1 MNNTTSKDNKDFQ
14 CGYIALI
21 GRPNVGKSTLMNYI
35 LGQKIS
41 ITSHRP
47 QTTRHRIVGIKT
59 TDNAQFV
66 YLDTPGIHDNEKKAM
81 NRYMNRTAGASFKDV
96 DVIVFLVEA
105 MRWTAEDDLVIKR
118 FQNTKSPVILAIN
131 KVDLIKKKE
140 DLLPFLEKIRNKFEF
155 KEYIPLSA
163 MKGDNI
169 ENLEDILLNYLPV
182 SEPFYS
188 EDQITDRSS
197 RFMASEI
204 IREKLT
210 RNLTQELPYD
220 LTVEIEKF
228 EHDGKILDISAV
240 IWVERKNQ
248 KAIII
253 GKGGGKLK
261 EMGTK
266 ARIDMEKL
274 FQDKVFLQLWV
285 KVKSG
290 WSDDVRALNSLGYLD
305 DY

>member
-1 MNNTTSKDNKDFQ
+1 MNKSKKEFR
-14 CGYIALI
+14 CGYVALI
-21 GRPNVGKSTLMNYI
+21 GRPNVGKSTLMNFV

-47 QTTRHRIVGIKT
+47 QTTRHRILGIKT
-59 TDNAQFV
+59 TDAAQIIYV
-66 YLDTPGIHDNEKKAM
+66 DTPGIHDNEKKAM

-96 DVIVFLVEA
+96 DIIVLLVEA
-105 MRWTAEDDLVIKR
+105 MRWTEEDELVIKR
-118 FQNTKSPVILAIN
+118 LHNISTPVVLAVN

-140 DLLPFLEKIRNKFEF
+140 ELLPFIEKIKNKYEF
-155 KEYIPLSA
+155 KDIIPLSA

-169 ENLEDILLNYLPV
+169 EGFEKIITGYLPP
-182 SEPFYS
+182 SEAFYA
-188 EDQITDRSS
+188 EDQITDRSE
-197 RFMASEI
+197 RFMAAEI

-210 RNLTQELPYD
+210 RNLLQELPYN

-228 EHDGKILDISAV
+228 TQDGKLLDIAAI
-240 IWVERKNQ
+240 IWVERDNQ

-253 GKGGGKLK
+253 GKGGSKLK
-261 EMGTK
+261 DMGTK
-266 ARIDMEKL
+266 ARIDMEKM
-274 FQDKVFLQLWV
+274 FGQKVFLQLWV

-290 WSDDVRALNSLGYLD
+290 WSDDERALNSLGYID

>member
-1 MNNTTSKDNKDFQ
+1 MNNIKEKFR
-14 CGYIALI
+14 CGYVALI
-21 GRPNVGKSTLMNYI
+21 GRPNVGKSTLMNYV

-47 QTTRHRIVGIKT
+47 QTTRHRILGIKT
-59 TDNAQFV
+59 TDEAQFV
-66 YLDTPGIHDNEKKAM
+66 YVDTPGIHDNEKKAM

-96 DVIVFLVEA
+96 DVIVLLVDA
-105 MRWTAEDDLVIKR
+105 MRWTKEDELVIKR
-118 FQNTKSPVILAIN
+118 LEHIKTPVVLAVN

-140 DLLPFLEKIRNKFEF
+140 DLLPFIEKIKDKYEF
-155 KEYIPLSA
+155 KDIIPVSA

-169 ENLEDILLNYLPV
+169 EGFEKTILEYLPA
-182 SEPFYS
+182 SEAFYD

-197 RFMASEI
+197 RFMAAEI

-210 RNLTQELPYD
+210 RNLTQELPYN

-228 EHDGKILDISAV
+228 KNDGKILDISAV
-240 IWVERKNQ
+240 IWVERDNQ

-253 GKGGGKLK
+253 GKKGGKLK
-261 EMGTK
+261 DMGTK

-274 FQDKVFLQLWV
+274 FQQKIFLELWV

-290 WSDDVRALNSLGYLD
+290 WSDDERALNSLGYID
-305 DY
+305 D

>member
-1 MNNTTSKDNKDFQ
+1 MNKEKENFR

-21 GRPNVGKSTLMNYI
+21 GRPNVGKSTLMNFV

-47 QTTRHRIVGIKT
+47 QTTRHRILGIKT
-59 TDNAQFV
+59 TDDAQMV
-66 YLDTPGIHDNEKKAM
+66 YVDTPGIHDNEKKAM
-81 NRYMNRTAGASFKDV
+81 NRYMNRTAGSSFKDV
-96 DVIVFLVEA
+96 DVIVLLVDA
-105 MRWTAEDDLVIKR
+105 MRWTEEDDLVIKR
-118 FQNTKSPVILAIN
+118 LEHVKTPVVLAVN
-131 KVDLIKKKE
+131 KVDLLKKKE
-140 DLLPFLEKIRNKFEF
+140 DLLPFIEKIQSKFSF
-155 KEYIPLSA
+155 KDIIPVSA

-169 ENLEDILLNYLPV
+169 EDFEKIIFNYLPE
-182 SEPFYS
+182 SEAFYD

-197 RFMASEI
+197 RFMAAEI

-210 RNLTQELPYD
+210 RNLTQELPYN

-228 EHDGKILDISAV
+228 TNDGKMLDIAAV
-240 IWVERKNQ
+240 IWVERDNQ

-253 GKGGGKLK
+253 GKGGAKLK
-261 EMGTK
+261 DMGTK
-266 ARIDMEKL
+266 ARIDMEKM
-274 FQDKVFLQLWV
+274 FEQKVFLQLWV

-290 WSDDVRALNSLGYLD
+290 WSDDERALNSLGYID

>member
-1 MNNTTSKDNKDFQ
+1 MNKSKEKFR
-14 CGYIALI
+14 CGYVALI
-21 GRPNVGKSTLMNYI
+21 GRPNVGKSTFMNYI

-47 QTTRHRIVGIKT
+47 QTTRHRIVGIKST
-59 TDNAQFV
+59 ENAQFV
-66 YLDTPGIHDNEKKAM
+66 YVDTPGIHDNEKKAM
-81 NRYMNRTAGASFKDV
+81 NRYMNRTAGSSFKDV
-96 DVIVFLVEA
+96 DVVVFLVDA
-105 MRWTAEDDLVIKR
+105 LRWTDEDELVIKR
-118 FQNTKSPVILAIN
+118 LQHVKAPVVLAVN
-131 KVDLIKKKE
+131 KIDLLKKKE
-140 DLLPFLEKIRNKFEF
+140 DLLPYIEKIKNKFEF
-155 KEYIPLSA
+155 VDIIPVSA
-163 MKGDNI
+163 IKGDNI
-169 ENLEDILLNYLPV
+169 EGFEKTILNFLPR
-182 SEPFYS
+182 SDAFYD

-210 RNLTQELPYD
+210 RNLTQELPYN

-228 EHDGKILDISAV
+228 TNDGKLIDIAAIV
-240 IWVERKNQ
+240 WVERDNQ

-253 GKGGGKLK
+253 GKKGNKLK
-261 EMGTK
+261 DMGTK

-274 FQDKVFLQLWV
+274 FEQKVFLQLWV

-290 WSDDVRALNSLGYLD
+290 WSDDERALNSLGYLD

>member
-1 MNNTTSKDNKDFQ
+1 MNKEKENFR

-21 GRPNVGKSTLMNYI
+21 GRPNVGKSTLMNFV

-47 QTTRHRIVGIKT
+47 QTTRHRILGIKT
-59 TDNAQFV
+59 TDDAQMV
-66 YLDTPGIHDNEKKAM
+66 YVDTPGIHDNEKKAM
-81 NRYMNRTAGASFKDV
+81 NRYMNRTAGSSFKDV
-96 DVIVFLVEA
+96 DVIVLLVDA
-105 MRWTAEDDLVIKR
+105 MRWTEEDDLVIKR
-118 FQNTKSPVILAIN
+118 LEHVKTPVVLAVN
-131 KVDLIKKKE
+131 KVDLLKKKE
-140 DLLPFLEKIRNKFEF
+140 DLLPFIEKIQSKFSF
-155 KEYIPLSA
+155 KDIIPVSA

-169 ENLEDILLNYLPV
+169 EDFEKIIFNYLPE
-182 SEPFYS
+182 SEAFYD

-197 RFMASEI
+197 RFMAAEI

-210 RNLTQELPYD
+210 RNLTQELPYN

-228 EHDGKILDISAV
+228 TNDGKMLDIAAV
-240 IWVERKNQ
+240 IWVERDNQ

-253 GKGGGKLK
+253 GKGGTKLK
-261 EMGTK
+261 DMGTK
-266 ARIDMEKL
+266 ARIDMEKM
-274 FQDKVFLQLWV
+274 FEQKVFLQLWV

-290 WSDDVRALNSLGYLD
+290 WSDDERALNSLGYID

>member
-1 MNNTTSKDNKDFQ
+1 MNNTKKDFR
-14 CGYIALI
+14 CGYVALI
-21 GRPNVGKSTLMNYI
+21 GRPNVGKSTLMNYV

-47 QTTRHRIVGIKT
+47 QTTRHRILGIKT
-59 TDNAQFV
+59 TDTAQIV
-66 YLDTPGIHDNEKKAM
+66 YVDTPGIHDNEKKAM

-96 DVIVFLVEA
+96 DVIVLLVDA
-105 MRWTAEDDLVIKR
+105 MRWTEEDELVIKR
-118 FQNTKSPVILAIN
+118 LQNISTPVVLAVN

-140 DLLPFLEKIRNKFEF
+140 DLLPFIEKIKDKYEF
-155 KEYIPLSA
+155 ADIIPVSA

-169 ENLEDILLNYLPV
+169 EGFEKIILNYLPL
-182 SEPFYS
+182 SEAFYD

-197 RFMASEI
+197 RFLAAEI

-210 RNLTQELPYD
+210 RNLSQELPYN

-228 EHDGKILDISAV
+228 TKDGKLLDIAAI
-240 IWVERKNQ
+240 IWVERDNQ

-253 GKGGGKLK
+253 GKNGSKLK
-261 EMGTK
+261 DMGTK

-274 FQDKVFLQLWV
+274 FQQKVFLQLWV

-290 WSDDVRALNSLGYLD
+290 WSDDERALNSLGYID

>member
-1 MNNTTSKDNKDFQ
+1 MNDIKKFFR
-14 CGYIALI
+14 CGYVALI

-47 QTTRHRIVGIKT
+47 QTTRHRILGIKT
-59 TDNAQFV
+59 TDEAQFV
-66 YLDTPGIHDNEKKAM
+66 YVDTPGIHDNEKKAM

-96 DVIVFLVEA
+96 DVIVLLVDA
-105 MRWTAEDDLVIKR
+105 MRWTKEDELVIKR
-118 FQNTKSPVILAIN
+118 LEHVSTPVVLAVN
-131 KVDLIKKKE
+131 KVDLVKKKE
-140 DLLPFLEKIRNKFEF
+140 DLLPFIEKIKNKYAF
-155 KEYIPLSA
+155 KDIIPLSA
-163 MKGDNI
+163 IKGDNVEGFEKI
-169 ENLEDILLNYLPV
+169 IFDYLPV
-182 SEPFYS
+182 SEAFYDA
-188 EDQITDRSS
+188 DQITDRSS
-197 RFMASEI
+197 RFMAAEI

-210 RNLTQELPYD
+210 RNLTQELPYN

-228 EHDGKILDISAV
+228 SQEGKLFDIAAV
-240 IWVERKNQ
+240 IWVERDNQ

-253 GKGGGKLK
+253 GKGGSKLK
-261 EMGTK
+261 DMGSK

-274 FQDKVFLQLWV
+274 FQQKVFLQLWV

-290 WSDDVRALNSLGYLD
+290 WSDDERALNSLGYLD

>member
-1 MNNTTSKDNKDFQ
+1 MNNKENYR
-14 CGYIALI
+14 CGYVSLI
-21 GRPNVGKSTLMNYI
+21 GRPNVGKSTLMNHV

-47 QTTRHRIVGIKT
+47 QTTRHRILGIKT
-59 TDNAQFV
+59 TEEAQFV
-66 YLDTPGIHDNEKKAM
+66 YVDTPGIHDNEKKAM

-96 DVIVFLVEA
+96 DVIVLLVDA
-105 MRWTAEDDLVIKR
+105 LRWTNEDELVINRLEHIK
-118 FQNTKSPVILAIN
+118 TPVVLAVN
-131 KVDLIKKKE
+131 KIDLLKKKE
-140 DLLPFLEKIRNKFEF
+140 DLLPFIEKIKNKYNFIDI
-155 KEYIPLSA
+155 IPVSA

-169 ENLEDILLNYLPV
+169 EGFEKTILNYLPK
-182 SEPFYS
+182 SEAFYDA
-188 EDQITDRSS
+188 DQITDRSS

-210 RNLTQELPYD
+210 RNLTQELPYN

-228 EHDGKILDISAV
+228 SNDGKLLDIAAI
-240 IWVERKNQ
+240 IWVERENQ

-253 GKGGGKLK
+253 GKKGSKLK
-261 EMGTK
+261 DMDMK

-274 FQDKVFLQLWV
+274 FQQKVFLEMWV

-290 WSDDVRALNSLGYLD
+290 WSDDERALNSLGYID

>member
-1 MNNTTSKDNKDFQ
+1 MNNIKENFR
-14 CGYIALI
+14 CGYVALI
-21 GRPNVGKSTLMNYI
+21 GRPNVGKSTLMNFI

-59 TDNAQFV
+59 TEEAQFV
-66 YLDTPGIHDNEKKAM
+66 YVDTPGIHDNEKKAM

-96 DVIVFLVEA
+96 DVIVLLVDA
-105 MRWTAEDDLVIKR
+105 MRWTNEDELVIKR
-118 FQNTKSPVILAIN
+118 LQHVTTPVVLAVN
-131 KVDLIKKKE
+131 KVDLVKKKE
-140 DLLPFLEKIRNKFEF
+140 DLLPYIEKIKNKYDF
-155 KEYIPLSA
+155 KDIIPVSA

-169 ENLEDILLNYLPV
+169 EGFEKTILTFLPK
-182 SEPFYS
+182 SEPFYD

-197 RFMASEI
+197 RFLAAEI

-210 RNLTQELPYD
+210 RNLTQELPYN

-228 EHDGKILDISAV
+228 SVDGNLLDVAAV
-240 IWVERKNQ
+240 IWVERDNQ

-253 GKGGGKLK
+253 GKSGSKLK
-261 EMGTK
+261 DMGTK

-274 FQDKVFLQLWV
+274 FERKVFLQLWV

-290 WSDDVRALNSLGYLD
+290 WSDDERALNSLGYLD

>member
-1 MNNTTSKDNKDFQ
+1 MNNTKDKFR
-14 CGYIALI
+14 CGYVALI
-21 GRPNVGKSTLMNYI
+21 GRPNVGKSTLMNYV

-47 QTTRHRIVGIKT
+47 QTTRHRILGIKT
-59 TDNAQFV
+59 TDEAQFV
-66 YLDTPGIHDNEKKAM
+66 YVDTPGIHDNEKKAM

-96 DVIVFLVEA
+96 DVIVLLVDA
-105 MRWTAEDDLVIKR
+105 MRWTDEDELVIKR
-118 FQNTKSPVILAIN
+118 LQHVKTPVVLAVN

-140 DLLPFLEKIRNKFEF
+140 DLLPFIEKIKDKYEF
-155 KEYIPLSA
+155 KDIIPVSA

-169 ENLEDILLNYLPV
+169 EGFEKTIFEYLPL
-182 SEPFYS
+182 SEAFYD

-197 RFMASEI
+197 RFMAAEI

-210 RNLTQELPYD
+210 RNLTQELPYN

-228 EHDGKILDISAV
+228 TNDGKILDIAAV
-240 IWVERKNQ
+240 IWVERDNQ

-253 GKGGGKLK
+253 GKGGSKLK
-261 EMGTK
+261 DMGTK

-274 FQDKVFLQLWV
+274 FQQKVFLQLWV

-290 WSDDVRALNSLGYLD
+290 WSDDERALNSLGYID
-305 DY
+305 D

>member
-1 MNNTTSKDNKDFQ
+1 MKNNENFR
-14 CGYIALI
+14 CGYVALI
-21 GRPNVGKSTLMNYI
+21 GRPNVGKSTLMNYV

-47 QTTRHRIVGIKT
+47 QTTRHRILGIKT
-59 TDNAQFV
+59 TDEAQFV
-66 YLDTPGIHDNEKKAM
+66 YVDTPGIHDNEKKAM

-96 DVIVFLVEA
+96 DVIVLLVDA
-105 MRWTAEDDLVIKR
+105 MRWTDEDDLVIKR
-118 FQNTKSPVILAIN
+118 LQHVKTPVILAVN

-140 DLLPFLEKIRNKFEF
+140 DLLPFIEKIKNKYEF
-155 KEYIPLSA
+155 KDIIPVSA
-163 MKGDNI
+163 MKGDNVEGFEKTI
-169 ENLEDILLNYLPV
+169 LEYLPI
-182 SEPFYS
+182 SDAFYD

-197 RFMASEI
+197 RFMAAEI

-210 RNLTQELPYD
+210 RNLTQELPYN

-228 EHDGKILDISAV
+228 SNDGKLLDIAAV
-240 IWVERKNQ
+240 IWVERDNQ

-253 GKGGGKLK
+253 GKGGSKLK
-261 EMGTK
+261 DMGTK

-274 FQDKVFLQLWV
+274 FDQKIFLQLWV

-290 WSDDVRALNSLGYLD
+290 WSDDERALNSLGYID

>member
-1 MNNTTSKDNKDFQ
+1 MNDLQEKFR
-14 CGYIALI
+14 CGYVALI
-21 GRPNVGKSTLMNYI
+21 GRPNVGKSTLMNYV

-47 QTTRHRIVGIKT
+47 QTTRHRILGIKT
-59 TDNAQFV
+59 NENAQIV
-66 YLDTPGIHDNEKKAM
+66 YVDTPGIHDNENKAM

-96 DVIVFLVEA
+96 DVIVLLVEA
-105 MRWTAEDDLVIKR
+105 MRWTNEDELVIKR
-118 FQNTKSPVILAIN
+118 LQNISTPVVLAVN
-131 KVDLIKKKE
+131 KVDLVKKKE
-140 DLLPFLEKIRNKFEF
+140 DLLPFIEKIKNKYNFSDI
-155 KEYIPLSA
+155 IPVSA
-163 MKGDNI
+163 MKGDNT
-169 ENLEDILLNYLPV
+169 EDFEKILTAYLPP
-182 SEPFYS
+182 SEAFYS

-197 RFMASEI
+197 RFMAAEI

-210 RNLTQELPYD
+210 RNLTQELPYN

-228 EHDGKILDISAV
+228 SQDDKLIDIAAV
-240 IWVERKNQ
+240 IWVERDNQ

-253 GKGGGKLK
+253 GKQGSKLK
-261 EMGTK
+261 DMGTK

-274 FQDKVFLQLWV
+274 FGNKVFLQLWV

-290 WSDDVRALNSLGYLD
+290 WSDDERALNSLGYTD

>member
-1 MNNTTSKDNKDFQ
+1 MNNTKEHFR
-14 CGYIALI
+14 CGYVALI
-21 GRPNVGKSTLMNYI
+21 GRPNVGKSTLMNYV

-47 QTTRHRIVGIKT
+47 QTTRHRIIGIKT
-59 TDNAQFV
+59 TDEAQFIYV
-66 YLDTPGIHDNEKKAM
+66 DTPGIHDNEKKAM

-96 DVIVFLVEA
+96 DVIVLLVDA
-105 MRWTAEDDLVIKR
+105 MRWTDEDELVIKR
-118 FQNTKSPVILAIN
+118 LQNISTPVVLAVN
-131 KVDLIKKKE
+131 KVDLVKKKE
-140 DLLPFLEKIRNKFEF
+140 KLLPFIEKIKNKYEF
-155 KEYIPLSA
+155 KDIIPLSA

-169 ENLEDILLNYLPV
+169 EGFEKIILGYLPA
-182 SEPFYS
+182 SEAFYD

-197 RFMASEI
+197 RFLAAEI

-210 RNLTQELPYD
+210 RNLTQELPYN

-228 EHDGKILDISAV
+228 SNDGKLLDIAAI
-240 IWVERKNQ
+240 IWVERDNQ

-253 GKGGGKLK
+253 GKKGNKLK
-261 EMGTK
+261 DMGTK

-274 FQDKVFLQLWV
+274 FEQKVFLQLWV

-290 WSDDVRALNSLGYLD
+290 WSDDERALNSLGYVD

>member
-1 MNNTTSKDNKDFQ
+1 MNDIKEKFR
-14 CGYIALI
+14 CGYVALI
-21 GRPNVGKSTLMNYI
+21 GRPNVGKSTLMNYV

-47 QTTRHRIVGIKT
+47 QTTRHRILGIKT
-59 TDNAQFV
+59 TDDAQLV
-66 YLDTPGIHDNEKKAM
+66 YVDTPGIHDNENKAM

-96 DVIVFLVEA
+96 DVIVLLVEA
-105 MRWTAEDDLVIKR
+105 MRWTDEDELVIKR
-118 FQNTKSPVILAIN
+118 LQNVSTPVVLAVN
-131 KVDLIKKKE
+131 KIDLMKKKE
-140 DLLPFLEKIRNKFEF
+140 DLLPFIEKIKNKYNFSDI
-155 KEYIPLSA
+155 IPVSA
-163 MKGDNI
+163 IKGDNT
-169 ENLEDILLNYLPV
+169 EGFEKILTAYLPP
-182 SEPFYS
+182 SEAFYS

-197 RFMASEI
+197 RFMAAEI

-210 RNLTQELPYD
+210 RNLTQELPYN

-228 EHDGKILDISAV
+228 TQDGKLIDIAAV
-240 IWVERKNQ
+240 IWVERDNQ

-253 GKGGGKLK
+253 GKQGSKLK

-274 FQDKVFLQLWV
+274 FDNKVFLQLWV

-290 WSDDVRALNSLGYLD
+290 WSDDERALNSLGYTD
-305 DY
+305 EY

>member
-1 MNNTTSKDNKDFQ
+1 MNNTKENFR

-21 GRPNVGKSTLMNYI
+21 GRPNVGKSTLMNYV

-59 TDNAQFV
+59 TDEAQFV
-66 YLDTPGIHDNEKKAM
+66 YVDTPGIHNNEKKAM

-96 DVIVFLVEA
+96 DVIVLLVEA
-105 MRWTAEDDLVIKR
+105 FRWTDEDELVIKR
-118 FQNTKSPVILAIN
+118 LEYIKTPVVLAVN
-131 KVDLIKKKE
+131 KVDLLKKKE
-140 DLLPFLEKIRNKFEF
+140 DLLPFIEKIKSKYEF
-155 KEYIPLSA
+155 SDIIPVSA
-163 MKGDNI
+163 IKGDNVEGFEKTI
-169 ENLEDILLNYLPV
+169 LNYLPA
-182 SEPFYS
+182 SEAFYD

-197 RFMASEI
+197 RFMAAEI

-210 RNLTQELPYD
+210 RNLTQELPYN

-228 EHDGKILDISAV
+228 TNDGKLLDIAAV
-240 IWVERKNQ
+240 IWVERDNQ

-253 GKGGGKLK
+253 GKKGNKLK
-261 EMGTK
+261 DMGTK

-274 FQDKVFLQLWV
+274 FEQKVFLQLWV

-290 WSDDVRALNSLGYLD
+290 WSDDERALNSLGYID

>member
-1 MNNTTSKDNKDFQ
+1 MNNSKENFR

-21 GRPNVGKSTLMNYI
+21 GRPNVGKSTLMNFI

-59 TDNAQFV
+59 TDDAQFV
-66 YLDTPGIHDNEKKAM
+66 YVDTPGIHDNEKKAM

-96 DVIVFLVEA
+96 DVIVLLVDA
-105 MRWTAEDDLVIKR
+105 MRWTNEDELVIKR
-118 FQNTKSPVILAIN
+118 LQHVKTPVVLAVN
-131 KVDLIKKKE
+131 KVDLVKKKE
-140 DLLPFLEKIRNKFEF
+140 DLLPYIEKIKNKYEF
-155 KEYIPLSA
+155 KDIIPVSA

-169 ENLEDILLNYLPV
+169 EGFEKTILSFLPT
-182 SEPFYS
+182 SEAFYD

-197 RFMASEI
+197 RFLAAEI

-210 RNLTQELPYD
+210 RNLTQELPYN

-228 EHDGKILDISAV
+228 SFDGKILDIAAV
-240 IWVERKNQ
+240 IWVERDNQ

-253 GKGGGKLK
+253 GKGGQKLK
-261 EMGTK
+261 DMGTK
-266 ARIDMEKL
+266 SRIDMEKL
-274 FQDKVFLQLWV
+274 FDKKIFLQLWV

-290 WSDDVRALNSLGYLD
+290 WSDDERALNSLGYLD

>member
-1 MNNTTSKDNKDFQ
+1 MNNSKENFR
-14 CGYIALI
+14 CGYVALI
-21 GRPNVGKSTLMNYI
+21 GRPNVGKSTLMNFI

-59 TDNAQFV
+59 TEEAQFV
-66 YLDTPGIHDNEKKAM
+66 YVDTPGIHDNEKKAM

-96 DVIVFLVEA
+96 DVIVLLVDA
-105 MRWTAEDDLVIKR
+105 KRWTDEDELVIKR
-118 FQNTKSPVILAIN
+118 LQHVTTPVILAVN
-131 KVDLIKKKE
+131 KVDLLKKKE
-140 DLLPFLEKIRNKFEF
+140 DLLPYIEKIKNKYEF
-155 KEYIPLSA
+155 SNIIPVSA
-163 MKGDNI
+163 IKGDNV
-169 ENLEDILLNYLPV
+169 EGFEKTVLDYLPL
-182 SEPFYS
+182 SEAFYD

-210 RNLTQELPYD
+210 RNLAQELPYN

-228 EHDGKILDISAV
+228 TNDGKLFDIAAI
-240 IWVERKNQ
+240 IWVERDNQ

-253 GKGGGKLK
+253 GKQGSKLK
-261 EMGTK
+261 DMGTK

-274 FQDKVFLQLWV
+274 FGQKVFLQLWV

-290 WSDDVRALNSLGYLD
+290 WSDDERALNSLGYLD

>member
-1 MNNTTSKDNKDFQ
+1 MNKTKEEFR
-14 CGYIALI
+14 CGYVALI
-21 GRPNVGKSTLMNYI
+21 GRPNVGKSTLMNFV

-47 QTTRHRIVGIKT
+47 QTTRHRILGIKT
-59 TDNAQFV
+59 TDSEQIIYV
-66 YLDTPGIHDNEKKAM
+66 DTPGIHDNEKKAM

-96 DVIVFLVEA
+96 DVVVLLVEA
-105 MRWTAEDDLVIKR
+105 MRWNDEDELVIKR
-118 FQNTKSPVILAIN
+118 LQNISTPVVLAVN

-140 DLLPFLEKIRNKFEF
+140 ELLPFIEKIKNKFEF
-155 KEYIPLSA
+155 KDIIPLSA

-169 ENLEDILLNYLPV
+169 EGFEKIISGYLPS
-182 SEPFYS
+182 SEAFYS
-188 EDQITDRSS
+188 KDQITDRSE
-197 RFMASEI
+197 RFMAAEI

-210 RNLTQELPYD
+210 RNLAQELPYN

-228 EHDGKILDISAV
+228 TQDGKLLDIAAI
-240 IWVERKNQ
+240 IWVERDNQ

-253 GKGGGKLK
+253 GKSGSKLK
-261 EMGTK
+261 DMGTK
-266 ARIDMEKL
+266 ARIDMEKM
-274 FQDKVFLQLWV
+274 FGQKVFLQLWV

-290 WSDDVRALNSLGYLD
+290 WSDDERALNSLGYID

>member
-1 MNNTTSKDNKDFQ
+1 MNKEKEKFR

-21 GRPNVGKSTLMNYI
+21 GRPNVGKSTLMNFV

-47 QTTRHRIVGIKT
+47 QTTRHRILGIKT
-59 TDNAQFV
+59 TDDAQMV
-66 YLDTPGIHDNEKKAM
+66 YVDTPGIHDNEKKAM
-81 NRYMNRTAGASFKDV
+81 NRYMNRTAGSSFKDV
-96 DVIVFLVEA
+96 DVIVLLVDA
-105 MRWTAEDDLVIKR
+105 MRWTKEDDLVIKR
-118 FQNTKSPVILAIN
+118 LEHVKTPVVLAVN
-131 KVDLIKKKE
+131 KVDLLKKKE
-140 DLLPFLEKIRNKFEF
+140 DLLPFIEKIKSKFSF
-155 KEYIPLSA
+155 KDIIPVSA

-169 ENLEDILLNYLPV
+169 EGFEKIILNYLPV
-182 SEPFYS
+182 SEPFYD

-197 RFMASEI
+197 RFMAAEI

-210 RNLTQELPYD
+210 RNLTQELPYN

-228 EHDGKILDISAV
+228 TNDGNLLDIAAV
-240 IWVERKNQ
+240 IWVERDNQ

-253 GKGGGKLK
+253 GKGGTKLK
-261 EMGTK
+261 DMGTK
-266 ARIDMEKL
+266 ARIDMEKM
-274 FQDKVFLQLWV
+274 FEQKVFLQLWV

-290 WSDDVRALNSLGYLD
+290 WSDDERALNSLGYID

>member
-1 MNNTTSKDNKDFQ
+1 MNDTKENFR
-14 CGYIALI
+14 CGYVALI

-47 QTTRHRIVGIKT
+47 QTTRHRILGIKT
-59 TDNAQFV
+59 TDEAQFV
-66 YLDTPGIHDNEKKAM
+66 YVDTPGIHDNEKKAM

-96 DVIVFLVEA
+96 DVIVLLVDA
-105 MRWTAEDDLVIKR
+105 MRWTEEDELVIKR
-118 FQNTKSPVILAIN
+118 LEHVSTPVVLAVN
-131 KVDLIKKKE
+131 KVDRIKKKE
-140 DLLPFLEKIRNKFEF
+140 DLLPFIEKIKNKYAF
-155 KEYIPLSA
+155 KDIIPLSA

-169 ENLEDILLNYLPV
+169 EGFEKIILDYLPV
-182 SEPFYS
+182 SEAFYDA
-188 EDQITDRSS
+188 DQITDRSS
-197 RFMASEI
+197 RFMAAEI

-210 RNLTQELPYD
+210 RNLTQELPYN

-228 EHDGKILDISAV
+228 SHEGKLLDIAAV
-240 IWVERKNQ
+240 IWVERDNQ

-253 GKGGGKLK
+253 GKGGSKLK
-261 EMGTK
+261 DMGSK

-274 FQDKVFLQLWV
+274 FQQKVFLQLWV

-290 WSDDVRALNSLGYLD
+290 WSDDERALNSLGYLD

>member
-1 MNNTTSKDNKDFQ
+1 MNNSKENFR

-21 GRPNVGKSTLMNYI
+21 GRPNVGKSTLMNFI

-59 TDNAQFV
+59 TDDAQFV
-66 YLDTPGIHDNEKKAM
+66 YVDTPGIHDNEKKAM

-96 DVIVFLVEA
+96 DVIVLLVDA
-105 MRWTAEDDLVIKR
+105 MRWTNEDELVIKR
-118 FQNTKSPVILAIN
+118 LQHVKTPVVLAVN
-131 KVDLIKKKE
+131 KVDLVKKKE
-140 DLLPFLEKIRNKFEF
+140 DLLPYIERIKNKYEF
-155 KEYIPLSA
+155 KDIIPVSA

-169 ENLEDILLNYLPV
+169 EGFEKTILSFLPT
-182 SEPFYS
+182 SEAFYD

-197 RFMASEI
+197 RFLAAEI

-210 RNLTQELPYD
+210 RNLTQELPYN

-228 EHDGKILDISAV
+228 SFDGKILDIAAV
-240 IWVERKNQ
+240 IWVERDNQ

-253 GKGGGKLK
+253 GKGGQKLK
-261 EMGTK
+261 DMGTK
-266 ARIDMEKL
+266 SRIDMEKL
-274 FQDKVFLQLWV
+274 FDKKIFLQLWV

-290 WSDDVRALNSLGYLD
+290 WSDDERALNSLGYLD

>member
-1 MNNTTSKDNKDFQ
+1 MNNIKNNFR

-21 GRPNVGKSTLMNYI
+21 GRPNVGKSTLMNYV

-47 QTTRHRIVGIKT
+47 QTTRHRILGIKT

-66 YLDTPGIHDNEKKAM
+66 YVDTPGIHGNEKKAM

-96 DVIVFLVEA
+96 DVIVLLVDA
-105 MRWTAEDDLVIKR
+105 MRWTEEDELVIKR
-118 FQNTKSPVILAIN
+118 LQYVTTPVVLAVN
-131 KVDLIKKKE
+131 KVDLVKKKE
-140 DLLPFLEKIRNKFEF
+140 DLLPFIEKIKDKYEF
-155 KEYIPLSA
+155 KDIIPVSA
-163 MKGDNI
+163 MKGDNVEGFEKTI
-169 ENLEDILLNYLPV
+169 LEYLPA
-182 SEPFYS
+182 SEAFYD

-197 RFMASEI
+197 RFMAAEI

-210 RNLTQELPYD
+210 RNLSQELPYN

-228 EHDGKILDISAV
+228 KNDGKILDISAV
-240 IWVERKNQ
+240 IWVERENQ

-253 GKGGGKLK
+253 GKKGSKLK
-261 EMGTK
+261 DMGTK

-274 FQDKVFLQLWV
+274 FDQKIFLELWV
-285 KVKSG
+285 KVKTG
-290 WSDDVRALNSLGYLD
+290 WSDDERALNSLGYID
-305 DY
+305 D

>member
-1 MNNTTSKDNKDFQ
+1 MSNIKKEFR
-14 CGYIALI
+14 CGYVALI
-21 GRPNVGKSTLMNYI
+21 GRPNVGKSTLMNYV

-47 QTTRHRIVGIKT
+47 QTTRHRILGIKT
-59 TDNAQFV
+59 TDDAQMV
-66 YLDTPGIHDNEKKAM
+66 YVDTPGIHDNEKKAM
-81 NRYMNRTAGASFKDV
+81 NRYMNRTAGSSFKDV
-96 DVIVFLVEA
+96 DVIVFLVDA
-105 MRWTAEDDLVIKR
+105 MKWTEDDDLVIKR
-118 FQNTKSPVILAIN
+118 LEHISTPVILAVN
-131 KVDLIKKKE
+131 KVDLIKKKD
-140 DLLPFLEKIRNKFEF
+140 DLLPFIEKIKNKYEF
-155 KEYIPLSA
+155 KDIIPLSA

-169 ENLEDILLNYLPV
+169 ESFEKLILEYMPV

-188 EDQITDRSS
+188 EDQITDRSE

-210 RNLTQELPYD
+210 RNLAQELPYN

-228 EHDGKILDISAV
+228 THDGKLLDIAAI
-240 IWVERKNQ
+240 IWVERDNQ

-253 GKGGGKLK
+253 GKNGSKLK
-261 EMGTK
+261 DIGTK
-266 ARIDMEKL
+266 ARYDMEKL

-290 WSDDVRALNSLGYLD
+290 WSDDERALNSLGYID